1 MASKRR
7 RKQLLKQDRDLEQ
20 RMGHRREAFND
31 LARKVGVV
39 ALAILLVASGV
50 WYFFLYE
57 PGPERPEPWRLE
69 DTEGNW
75 HDSDDYYKSGVT
87 LVEFFHSKCPHC
99 NEQAPDLNNLH
110 IDYRENLSGFFS
122 IGGFKLGS
130 NRDDMQDIY
139 DFREAHG
146 SGWPHLY
153 NINGELMG
161 DQGFSNYPSFILV
174 KDGYI
179 VWKQSGRLS
188 YNELAAVL
196 EQHGVHSKFE

>member
-7 RKQLLKQDRDLEQ
+7 RTQLLKQDRVLEQ
-20 RMGHRREAFND
+20 RMEHRREAFSD

-39 ALAILLVASGV
+39 ALVILLVGSGV

-75 HDSDDYYKSGVT
+75 LDSDDYYKSGVT

-122 IGGFKLGS
+122 IGGRAGAGAEGM
-130 NRDDMQDIY
+130 RRGIHPAGVEV
-139 DFREAHG
+139 EAD
-146 SGWPHLY
+146 SG
-153 NINGELMG
+153 G
-161 DQGFSNYPSFILV
+161 DAQ
-174 KDGYI
+174 
-179 VWKQSGRLS
+179 R
-188 YNELAAVL
+188 ELALPRFGERTTLQERRVGLVAFADRLHQRHDFLPQPGEERVEL
-196 EQHGVHSKFE
+196 